1 MYMTLGSRFQAGNSI
16 YRRVRYQPTT
26 WITATAV
33 QLSRLTSD
41 ASTVTFSGCTVAS
54 ASWSGLLAA
63 GSTIAWTTSR
73 TITSK
78 VETPRGA
85 LDPRRPIRPAMCKSS
100 LIARSEFPEWILG
113 PLTRQF
119 IAPES
124 QDILLFLNFNNKGI
138 RSVDPAFWLSP
149 SFPGYWTCLW
159 KSSSGMGNVDVLE
172 QLCVNRR
179 QH

>member
-1 MYMTLGSRFQAGNSI
+1 M
-16 YRRVRYQPTT
+16 
-26 WITATAV
+26 ATAAKT
-33 QLSRLTSD
+33 SRLTSD

-63 GSTIAWTTSR
+63 GSTKAWNASR
-73 TITSK
+73 TITNK
-78 VETPRGA
+78 AETPMGA
-85 LDPRRPIRPAMCKSS
+85 LDPRRPIRPAMCSSS
-100 LIARSEFPEWILG
+100 LSARSEFPEWIHM
-113 PLTRQF
+113 PLPPQF

-124 QDILLFLNFNNKGI
+124 QDILLSLNFNNKEI
-138 RSVDPAFWLSP
+138 RGVDPAFWLSP
-149 SFPGYWTCLW
+149 SFPEYWTCLW